1 MTSGPCLRGC
11 RVVRRYMPTNIGNH
25 SSVVK
30 DECNNYVS
38 MYFEPLQPL
47 GPVNTGVPPS
57 GGTYVPQ
64 TQVIAL
70 PLPAERYPP
79 RRLPPEQQRQYTL
92 DMLLALVGGLAEQ
105 QPVLVIVED
114 LHWVDPSMLELL
126 ARLIDQVPTARIYAV
141 LTCRSTFQPSWGHR
155 THLTPL
161 ALNRLTPPSPRL
173 LVGKMLGGK
182 RLPAVVLEQIVAKTD
197 GIPLF

>member
-64 TQVIAL
+64 TQAL
-70 PLPAERYPP
+70 PKIYDRENSDSNIFDRRSYWSCYCFRTNQSSRVRVRHPPAPF
-79 RRLPPEQQRQYTL
+79 
-92 DMLLALVGGLAEQ
+92 G
-105 QPVLVIVED
+105 
-114 LHWVDPSMLELL
+114 LELE
-126 ARLIDQVPTARIYAV
+126 RRFRFT
-141 LTCRSTFQPSWGHR
+141 
-155 THLTPL
+155 
-161 ALNRLTPPSPRL
+161 
-173 LVGKMLGGK
+173 GG
-182 RLPAVVLEQIVAKTD
+182 VS
-197 GIPLF
+197 GIS

>member
-38 MYFEPLQPL
+38 MYFEPLEPL

-64 TQVIAL
+64 TQVRACLRILSCTACDTSH
-70 PLPAERYPP
+70 PLMFILAPLSCSPYHDGCVPIRKRQHYP
-79 RRLPPEQQRQYTL
+79 R
-92 DMLLALVGGLAEQ
+92 
-105 QPVLVIVED
+105 
-114 LHWVDPSMLELL
+114 PSE
-126 ARLIDQVPTARIYAV
+126 
-141 LTCRSTFQPSWGHR
+141 
-155 THLTPL
+155 
-161 ALNRLTPPSPRL
+161 
-173 LVGKMLGGK
+173 
-182 RLPAVVLEQIVAKTD
+182 
-197 GIPLF
+197 